1 MRRLKI
7 SHLTEYQFFNTVT
20 LEPHRLLLRPRE
32 GADVHIES
40 SSLTI
45 SPAHTVMWHR
55 DVLDNAQAVVEFFEP
70 AQFLSIA
77 SEVVI
82 QHYIENPFDFLF
94 SDYAIH
100 YPFQYVPADRFD
112 LIPFLQPV
120 YPADEGAIR
129 NWLTMM
135 SLEQPAMPTYGLLD
149 LINQAIANR
158 FTYIAREEPGV
169 QTPGQTLAW
178 GQGSCRDFAALF
190 VETCRHLGLGSRFV
204 SGYAHAPATEHW
216 STTTHAWAE
225 VYLPGAGW
233 KGFDPTNG
241 EVAGARHIPVAV
253 ARHPEA
259 VPPVAGSFIGPAGI
273 FPKLIVDVHVV
284 ALEGISPSG

>member
-7 SHLTEYQFFNTVT
+7 THLTEYQFFNTVT
-20 LEPHRLLLRPRE
+20 LLPHRLLLRPRE
-32 GADVHIES
+32 GPEVHIES
-40 SSLTI
+40 SLLTI
-45 SPAHTVMWHR
+45 SPAHKVKWHR
-55 DVLDNAQAVVEFFEP
+55 DVLDNAAAVVDFLEP
-70 AQFLSIA
+70 TQLLTIT

-82 QHYIENPFDFLF
+82 QHYVENPFDFLF
-94 SDYAIH
+94 EDYAVN
-100 YPFQYVPADRFD
+100 YPFDYVPMDKVD
-112 LIPFLQPV
+112 LVPFLQQV
-120 YPADEGAIR
+120 YPNDEEAIG
-129 NWLTMM
+129 NWLK
-135 SLEQPAMPTYGLLD
+135 LLGLGEPAMQTYALLD
-149 LINQAIANR
+149 VINQAIASR
-158 FTYIAREEPGV
+158 FTYFAREEPGV

-190 VETCRHLGLGSRFV
+190 VETCRYLGLASRFV

-241 EVAGARHIPVAV
+241 EVAGSRHIAVAV

-259 VPPVAGSFIGPAGI
+259 VPPVAGSFVGI
-273 FPKLIVDVHVV
+273 TGSSPKLIVDVHVV
-284 ALEGISPSG
+284 ALPDT